1 MKQQYLPQPL
11 TWCYVDGL
19 IRIIPG
25 CSYTWLLGTV
35 RTDDVFL
42 CSYGIGRPVITLET
56 LGTGRH
62 DGREK
67 PIHSLSRVD
76 V

>member
-1 MKQQYLPQPL
+1 MVLCRWPYLN
-11 TWCYVDGL
+11 YSGL
-19 IRIIPG
+19 FLHVASR
-25 CSYTWLLGTV
+25 CR

-42 CSYGIGRPVITLET
+42 CSYGIAQPVITLET

-67 PIHSLSRVD
+67 PIHSLSRVG